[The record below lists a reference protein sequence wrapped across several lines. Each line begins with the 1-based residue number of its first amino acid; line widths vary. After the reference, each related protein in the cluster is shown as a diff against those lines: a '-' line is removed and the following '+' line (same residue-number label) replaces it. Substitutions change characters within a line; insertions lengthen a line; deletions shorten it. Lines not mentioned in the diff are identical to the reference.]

1 MTILS
6 YKEFY
11 IVTNSL
17 GVRLINPHTEGVRD
31 VKSVFAAKWRVGR
44 AQNLA
49 TLARGLV

>member
-11 IVTNSL
+11 IVTNSKC
-17 GVRLINPHTEGVRD
+17 VRLFNMHTGNERV

-49 TLARGLV
+49 TLVRGLV